1 MPLNRG
7 RRSVDS
13 EPGKGSLIRM
23 ATSTY
28 GYVHVRSTGLTWFI
42 LAFRPCRFKFYL
54 CFPMKEDTVARMD
67 RLEDMFHL
75 VIQKKDSEIEG
86 FKKTVNE
93 MKLKIADLE
102 FSLENANDRFEGVQL
117 GE

>member
-1 MPLNRG
+1 MCH
-7 RRSVDS
+7 
-13 EPGKGSLIRM
+13 SL
-23 ATSTY
+23 S
-28 GYVHVRSTGLTWFI
+28 
-42 LAFRPCRFKFYL
+42 YL
-54 CFPMKEDTVARMD
+54 SFHDKEDTVARMD

-75 VIQKKDSEIEG
+75 VIQKKDSEIQG

-117 GE
+117 GEFNCPNHPIRRNY

>member
-1 MPLNRG
+1 MSFL
-7 RRSVDS
+7 D
-13 EPGKGSLIRM
+13 
-23 ATSTY
+23 
-28 GYVHVRSTGLTWFI
+28 
-42 LAFRPCRFKFYL
+42 
-54 CFPMKEDTVARMD
+54 KEDTVARMD

-75 VIQKKDSEIEG
+75 VIQKKDSEIQG

-117 GE
+117 GEFNSTNYPICRTRWFTEKTNLYNNF

>member
-1 MPLNRG
+1 
-7 RRSVDS
+7 
-13 EPGKGSLIRM
+13 
-23 ATSTY
+23 
-28 GYVHVRSTGLTWFI
+28 
-42 LAFRPCRFKFYL
+42 
-54 CFPMKEDTVARMD
+54 MD

-75 VIQKKDSEIEG
+75 VIQKKDSEIQS

-117 GE
+117 GELIVRIIRFSERFDLPKTLIHRN

>member
-1 MPLNRG
+1 
-7 RRSVDS
+7 
-13 EPGKGSLIRM
+13 
-23 ATSTY
+23 
-28 GYVHVRSTGLTWFI
+28 
-42 LAFRPCRFKFYL
+42 
-54 CFPMKEDTVARMD
+54 MD

-117 GE
+117 GEWYRHTEKFRFTENFDTSKILIHRKFWLPENWY

>member
-1 MPLNRG
+1 
-7 RRSVDS
+7 
-13 EPGKGSLIRM
+13 
-23 ATSTY
+23 
-28 GYVHVRSTGLTWFI
+28 
-42 LAFRPCRFKFYL
+42 
-54 CFPMKEDTVARMD
+54 MD

-75 VIQKKDSEIEG
+75 VIQKKDSEIQG

-117 GE
+117 GEFNCPNDPIRRFFLFAETLMDRKKRICIITF

>member
-1 MPLNRG
+1 
-7 RRSVDS
+7 
-13 EPGKGSLIRM
+13 
-23 ATSTY
+23 
-28 GYVHVRSTGLTWFI
+28 
-42 LAFRPCRFKFYL
+42 
-54 CFPMKEDTVARMD
+54 MD

-117 GE
+117 GEWFRHTEKYRFAENFDSSQILTPRKLVLTIF

>member
-1 MPLNRG
+1 
-7 RRSVDS
+7 
-13 EPGKGSLIRM
+13 
-23 ATSTY
+23 
-28 GYVHVRSTGLTWFI
+28 
-42 LAFRPCRFKFYL
+42 
-54 CFPMKEDTVARMD
+54 MKEDTVARMD

-117 GE
+117 GESSKCSIHRKFRFAEIFYSPKILTLRKFESIIF

>member
-1 MPLNRG
+1 MYFL
-7 RRSVDS
+7 D
-13 EPGKGSLIRM
+13 
-23 ATSTY
+23 
-28 GYVHVRSTGLTWFI
+28 
-42 LAFRPCRFKFYL
+42 
-54 CFPMKEDTVARMD
+54 KEDTVARMD

-117 GE
+117 GWSFYRKFR